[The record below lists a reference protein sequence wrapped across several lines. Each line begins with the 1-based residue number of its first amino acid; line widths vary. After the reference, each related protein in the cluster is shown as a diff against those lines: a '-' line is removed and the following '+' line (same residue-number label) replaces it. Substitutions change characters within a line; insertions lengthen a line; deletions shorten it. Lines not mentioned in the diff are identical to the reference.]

1 MAQLQTEDGL
11 AFVAVGSQLVYD
23 VVELVVDAMI
33 EGKVTRNKV
42 FVPDDF
48 YLEFLNHLLVEVRN
62 LEHGLVRFGGKTRSI
77 QELVISGADVP
88 EDLDGLA
95 LERNL
100 DLCHEIILIVDL
112 DVVEQSLNV
121 LLDELV

>member
-11 AFVAVGSQLVYD
+11 AFVAVGPQLVYD

-112 DVVEQSLNV
+112 DVVQQSLNV